1 MQDSM
6 YSFDLPTTSKS
17 IIKVLGVGGGGC
29 NAVNHM
35 FSQGIKDVEFIICN
49 TDVQVLKTSPVPN
62 KLQIGTSLTKG
73 LGAGTNP
80 EIGRS
85 AALESRD
92 EIREMLYG
100 NTEMVFITA
109 GMGGGT
115 GTGAAPVIAKIAKEM
130 DILTVGIVTMPFSFE
145 GRKKKDSA
153 EKGIAEL
160 KEYCDTVI
168 IILND
173 KIREIYGN
181 TSLFAAFSQADN
193 VLTTAAKTI
202 AEIITMPGIINIDF
216 ADVKTVMQ
224 NSGAAVMGASTAGGD
239 DRAIKAAEAAL
250 LSPLLNNTDIKG
262 AQKILVSIMGSN
274 MESISMDEFCVINDY
289 FQDKAGEDANL
300 KCGISIDE
308 NLGEEIR
315 VTVIATGFLPVV
327 ETAEAVAPVR
337 KVIDLESSRPV
348 VQAEVKPEPRVEQVI
363 QPQLFTMRPVEQP
376 VQNPV
381 VEYTPPYV
389 PPVVEEQRTMPIFQ
403 QAEPEREKV
412 EIDFTVAPQQI
423 SIFEQNAIAQ
433 KAAAE
438 SLRIEEEK
446 REQLRKQAMERK
458 TVLQSTTMWSMN
470 AQEFKERLEV
480 PAYMRKKV
488 DLEDVPHSSERNISR
503 YNLNEENELLGN
515 NKFLH
520 DNVD

>member
-6 YSFDLPTTSKS
+6 YSFDLPTSNKS

-35 FSQGIKDVEFIICN
+35 FGQGIKDVEFIICN

-173 KIREIYGN
+173 KIREIFGN

-224 NSGAAVMGASTAGGD
+224 NSGAAVMGAATAGGD
-239 DRAIKAAEAAL
+239 DRALKAAEAAL

-289 FQDKAGEDANL
+289 FQEKAGEDANL

-327 ETAEAVAPVR
+327 ETIEDATPVR

-348 VQAEVKPEPRVEQVI
+348 VQAEAKPEPRIEQVI
-363 QPQLFTMRPVEQP
+363 QPQLFTMRPIEQA
-376 VQNPV
+376 PV
-381 VEYTPPYV
+381 VEYTPSYV
-389 PPVVEEQRTMPIFQ
+389 PPVVEELRTLPIFH
-403 QAEPEREKV
+403 AEMEREEV
-412 EIDFTVAPQQI
+412 EIDFTVTAPQI

-438 SLRIEEEK
+438 SLRAEEEK

-458 TVLQSTTMWSMN
+458 SVLQSTTMSSMN

>member
-1 MQDSM
+1 MQDTM
-6 YSFDLPTTSKS
+6 YSFDIPAVSKS
-17 IIKVLGVGGGGC
+17 IIKVIGVGGGGC

-35 FSQGIKDVEFIICN
+35 YNQGIKDVEFIICN
-49 TDVQVLKTSPVPN
+49 TDAQVLKTSPVPN

-92 EIREMLYG
+92 EIREKLYG
-100 NTEMVFITA
+100 STEMAFITA

-145 GRKKKDSA
+145 GKKKRDLA

-168 IILND
+168 IIMND
-173 KIREIYGN
+173 KIREIFGN
-181 TSLFAAFSQADN
+181 TSLFAAFSHADN
-193 VLTTAAKTI
+193 VLTAAAKSI
-202 AEIITMPGIINIDF
+202 AEIITMPGILNIDF

-224 NSGAAVMGASTAGGD
+224 NSGAAVMGAAVASGKE
-239 DRAIKAAEAAL
+239 RAKQAAEEAL
-250 LSPLLNNTDIKG
+250 HSPLLNNTDIKG

-274 MESISMDEFCVINDY
+274 MESITMDEFVQINDY
-289 FQDKAGEDANL
+289 FQEMAGEDANL
-300 KCGISIDE
+300 KCGISVDE
-308 NLGEEIR
+308 TLGESIR
-315 VTVIATGFLPVV
+315 VTVIATGFA
-327 ETAEAVAPVR
+327 TAFDKVYSEEPVR
-337 KVIDLESSRPV
+337 KVIDLNSSKPISP
-348 VQAEVKPEPRVEQVI
+348 AEPKVEFQYV
-363 QPQLFTMRPVEQP
+363 QPQLFVTKSVEQHVFVPENPVYQEQRYPEP
-376 VQNPV
+376 VQK
-381 VEYTPPYV
+381 
-389 PPVVEEQRTMPIFQ
+389 VEENLEQN
-403 QAEPEREKV
+403 EV
-412 EIDFTVAPQQI
+412 EIDFTIPAPNQI
-423 SIFEQNAIAQ
+423 SLFESNKVAH
-433 KAAAE
+433 KPTE
-438 SLRIEEEK
+438 NMELDDSK
-446 REQLRKQAMERK
+446 RDLLKRQAMDRK
-458 TVLQSTTMWSMN
+458 NLLQNTTMWSMN
-470 AQEFKERLEV
+470 AQEFKDRLEV

-503 YNLNEENELLGN
+503 FNLNEESEIMGN

>member
-1 MQDSM
+1 
-6 YSFDLPTTSKS
+6 
-17 IIKVLGVGGGGC
+17 
-29 NAVNHM
+29 
-35 FSQGIKDVEFIICN
+35 
-49 TDVQVLKTSPVPN
+49 
-62 KLQIGTSLTKG
+62 
-73 LGAGTNP
+73 
-80 EIGRS
+80 
-85 AALESRD
+85 
-92 EIREMLYG
+92 
-100 NTEMVFITA
+100 MVFITA

-173 KIREIYGN
+173 KIREIFGN

-224 NSGAAVMGASTAGGD
+224 NSGAAVMGAATSAGD

-289 FQDKAGEDANL
+289 FQEKAGEDANL

-327 ETAEAVAPVR
+327 AVDEEEAPVR

-348 VQAEVKPEPRVEQVI
+348 VKVEVKPEPRVEQVI
-363 QPQLFTMRPVEQP
+363 QPQLFVTRPVEQSAP
-376 VQNPV
+376 TPV

-389 PPVVEEQRTMPIFQ
+389 PPVVEEQITMSMFQ
-403 QAEPEREKV
+403 AGPEHEKV

-433 KAAAE
+433 KTAAE
-438 SLRIEEEK
+438 NLRLEEEK

>member
-1 MQDSM
+1 MQDTM
-6 YSFDLPTTSKS
+6 YSFDIPAVSKS
-17 IIKVLGVGGGGC
+17 IIKVIGVGGGGC

-35 FSQGIKDVEFIICN
+35 FNQGIKDVEFIICN
-49 TDVQVLKTSPVPN
+49 TDAQVLKTSPVPN

-92 EIREMLYG
+92 EIREKLYG
-100 NTEMVFITA
+100 NTEMAFITA

-145 GRKKKDSA
+145 GKKKRDLA
-153 EKGIAEL
+153 EKGINEL

-168 IILND
+168 VIMND
-173 KIREIYGN
+173 KIREIFGN

-193 VLTTAAKTI
+193 VLTTAAKSI
-202 AEIITMPGIINIDF
+202 AEIITMPGVINIDF

-224 NSGAAVMGASTAGGD
+224 NSGAAVMGAAIASGKE
-239 DRAIKAAEAAL
+239 RATQAAEEAL
-250 LSPLLNNTDIKG
+250 HSPLLNNTDIKG

-274 MESISMDEFCVINDY
+274 MESITMDEYYEINNY
-289 FQDKAGEDANL
+289 FQEMAGEDANL
-300 KCGISIDE
+300 KCGISVDE
-308 NLGEEIR
+308 TLGEAIR
-315 VTVIATGFLPVV
+315 VTVIATGFASAFDKIVV
-327 ETAEAVAPVR
+327 EQSVFDEPVR
-337 KVIDLESSRPV
+337 KVIDLNSSKPV
-348 VQAEVKPEPRVEQVI
+348 VQPEQRTEPVY
-363 QPQLFTMRPVEQP
+363 QPQIFATRPVEQP
-376 VQNPV
+376 NFVEQHVFKSEERIPEPAPEFQN
-381 VEYTPPYV
+381 TKA
-389 PPVVEEQRTMPIFQ
+389 EE
-403 QAEPEREKV
+403 
-412 EIDFTVAPQQI
+412 EIEMDFTIPAANQI
-423 SIFEQNAIAQ
+423 SLFEIPKIAAQ
-433 KAAAE
+433 KPTE
-438 SLRIEEEK
+438 NMELDDSK
-446 REQLRKQAMERK
+446 REMLKRQAMDRK
-458 TVLQSTTMWSMN
+458 NLLQSTTMWSMN

-488 DLEDVPHSSERNISR
+488 DLDDVPHSSERNISR
-503 YNLNEENELLGN
+503 FNLNEENEIMGN

>member
-1 MQDSM
+1 M
-6 YSFDLPTTSKS
+6 YSFDIPAVSKS

-35 FSQGIKDVEFIICN
+35 FNQGIKDVEFIICN
-49 TDVQVLKTSPVPN
+49 TDAQVLKTSPVPN
-62 KLQIGTSLTKG
+62 KLQMGTNLTKG

-92 EIREMLYG
+92 EIREKLYG
-100 NTEMVFITA
+100 NTEMAFITA

-145 GRKKKDSA
+145 GKKKRDLA

-168 IILND
+168 VIMND
-173 KIREIYGN
+173 KIREIFGN

-193 VLTTAAKTI
+193 VLTTAAKSI
-202 AEIITMPGIINIDF
+202 AEIITMPGVINIDF

-224 NSGAAVMGASTAGGD
+224 NSGAAVMGAAVASGK
-239 DRAIKAAEAAL
+239 DRAIQAAEEAL
-250 LSPLLNNTDIKG
+250 HSPLLNNTDIKG

-274 MESISMDEFCVINDY
+274 MESITMDEYYEINNY
-289 FQDKAGEDANL
+289 FQEMAGEDANL
-300 KCGISIDE
+300 KCGISVDE
-308 NLGEEIR
+308 TLGEAIR
-315 VTVIATGFLPVV
+315 VTVIATGFASAYDKIIAD
-327 ETAEAVAPVR
+327 EEPVR
-337 KVIDLESSRPV
+337 KVIDLNSNRPV
-348 VQAEVKPEPRVEQVI
+348 NQPEARVEQVYV
-363 QPQLFTMRPVEQP
+363 QPQIFPQKPVEQQLFVQEQQP
-376 VQNPV
+376 VQYEQWHPEPV
-381 VEYTPPYV
+381 MNSTETPKQVE
-389 PPVVEEQRTMPIFQ
+389 VEM
-403 QAEPEREKV
+403 
-412 EIDFTVAPQQI
+412 DFTAPAPNQI
-423 SIFEQNAIAQ
+423 SLFDLNKPNSQRPGENMELD
-433 KAAAE
+433 E
-438 SLRIEEEK
+438 SKKDLLK
-446 REQLRKQAMERK
+446 KQAMDRK
-458 TVLQSTTMWSMN
+458 NLLQSTTMWSMN
-470 AQEFKERLEV
+470 AQEFKDRLEV

-503 YNLNEENELLGN
+503 FNLNEDSEILGN

>member
-35 FSQGIKDVEFIICN
+35 FGQGIKDVEFIICN

-224 NSGAAVMGASTAGGD
+224 NSGAAVMGAATAGGD
-239 DRAIKAAEAAL
+239 DRALKAAEAAL

-315 VTVIATGFLPVV
+315 VTVIATGFLPVA
-327 ETAEAVAPVR
+327 ETLQEAEPVR

-348 VQAEVKPEPRVEQVI
+348 VQAEVKPEPRVEQQVI
-363 QPQLFTMRPVEQP
+363 QPQLFMMRPVEP
-376 VQNPV
+376 APV
-381 VEYTPPYV
+381 VEYTPSYV
-389 PPVVEEQRTMPIFQ
+389 PPVVEEQRTMPIFH
-403 QAEPEREKV
+403 AEPAREEV
-412 EIDFTVAPQQI
+412 EIDFTVPASQT

>member
-1 MQDSM
+1 
-6 YSFDLPTTSKS
+6 
-17 IIKVLGVGGGGC
+17 
-29 NAVNHM
+29 
-35 FSQGIKDVEFIICN
+35 
-49 TDVQVLKTSPVPN
+49 
-62 KLQIGTSLTKG
+62 
-73 LGAGTNP
+73 
-80 EIGRS
+80 
-85 AALESRD
+85 
-92 EIREMLYG
+92 
-100 NTEMVFITA
+100 
-109 GMGGGT
+109 
-115 GTGAAPVIAKIAKEM
+115 
-130 DILTVGIVTMPFSFE
+130 
-145 GRKKKDSA
+145 
-153 EKGIAEL
+153 
-160 KEYCDTVI
+160 
-168 IILND
+168 
-173 KIREIYGN
+173 
-181 TSLFAAFSQADN
+181 LFAAFSQADN

-224 NSGAAVMGASTAGGD
+224 NSGAAVMGAATAGGD

-289 FQDKAGEDANL
+289 FQEKAGEDANL

-315 VTVIATGFLPVV
+315 VTVIATGFLPVT
-327 ETAEAVAPVR
+327 ETAEEAAPVR

-348 VQAEVKPEPRVEQVI
+348 VQAEVKPEPRVEQQVI
-363 QPQLFTMRPVEQP
+363 QPQLFVMRPVEQP
-376 VQNPV
+376 VPAPV
-381 VEYTPPYV
+381 VEYTAPYV
-389 PPVVEEQRTMPIFQ
+389 PPVVEEHRTMPIF
-403 QAEPEREKV
+403 QAEPEREKI